1 MRIKQPDSDNA
12 LKSLMNEIDHA
23 HDRLTNCISRN
34 HDITAVLYLSSLI
47 IMPDVVFNG
56 RKLLQ
61 DLSSMINVS
70 PNCICVVRTTTPT
83 YFSGSMRTR
92 HKQAV
97 DFLRNKCYVILYSR
111 NKEFLNHAK
120 FFIHYHVCH
129 SEGNVHYGH
138 FYGSTNLTQVGLGN
152 PRNKGNYEEFEA
164 YHNIKYELS
173 WSDKEYLREV
183 LELIV
188 HKASLYTDRRYLM
201 RHILDHERQLEDLL
215 GSAHSSEEN
224 RNSTLGKF
232 YESYINLMTNYSQT
246 FAMLDEIPGKRIT
259 NRIIETLARKVQ
271 PPDPLE
277 LEMMYIDPKY
287 TESAANDLGL
297 DINSLREAIERYK
310 GAARDTLAMLRN
322 QYEPFIEKIADYL
335 DEGEI
340 KFSEFLKKNSEKHIN
355 SLRKI
360 IEPSDK

>member
-12 LKSLMNEIDHA
+12 LESLMNEIDHA

-61 DLSSMINVS
+61 DLSSTISVS

-83 YFSGSMRTR
+83 YFTGRMRTR

-120 FFIHYHVCH
+120 FFIHYHVCQ

-164 YHNIKYELS
+164 YHNIKYKLS
-173 WSDKEYLREV
+173 WSDKEYLKEV

-188 HKASLYTDRRYLM
+188 HKASLYTDRRYLA

-224 RNSTLGKF
+224 RDSTIGEF
-232 YESYINLMTNYSQT
+232 YESYVNLMTAYSQT

-259 NRIIETLARKVQ
+259 NRIIEKLTQKTR

-277 LEMMYIDPKY
+277 LEMMYIDPEY
-287 TESAANDLGL
+287 TESAVKDLGL
-297 DINSLREAIERYK
+297 SIDSLREDTERYK
-310 GAARDTLAMLRN
+310 VAATDALTMLRN
-322 QYEPFIEKIADYL
+322 EYEPFIEKISDYL
-335 DEGEI
+335 DEDEI
-340 KFSEFLKKNSEKHIN
+340 KFSEFLKKNNEKHVN
-355 SLRKI
+355 SLHKI
-360 IEPSDK
+360 IELQDK